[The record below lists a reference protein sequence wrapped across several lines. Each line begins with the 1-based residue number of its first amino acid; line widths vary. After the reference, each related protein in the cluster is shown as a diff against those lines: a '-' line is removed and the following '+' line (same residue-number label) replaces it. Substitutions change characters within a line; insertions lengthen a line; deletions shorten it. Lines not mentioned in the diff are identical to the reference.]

1 MERLL
6 WISDVYLLRSC
17 ALGHKAE
24 GQAQL
29 FSASMGNEALMI
41 PSVQSLQLGVLGAGR
56 IAGVY

>member
-1 MERLL
+1 MCICLEA
-6 WISDVYLLRSC
+6 LLRGC

-29 FSASMGNEALMI
+29 FNASMGNEALMI

>member
-1 MERLL
+1 MCICLEA
-6 WISDVYLLRSC
+6 LLRGC

-24 GQAQL
+24 GQAQF

-41 PSVQSLQLGVLGAGR
+41 PPVQSLQLDLPGAGR